1 MTTQCRACNAVRA
14 RAARENPNSF
24 NHGVQCDACRGADLG
39 ARLGHMRAMWRDLRD
54 QLARVDRST
63 RSGQSLAKDL
73 DARMARLVAGG
84 NALKVR

>member
-1 MTTQCRACNAVRA
+1 
-14 RAARENPNSF
+14 
-24 NHGVQCDACRGADLG
+24 
-39 ARLGHMRAMWRDLRD
+39 MRAMWRDLRD